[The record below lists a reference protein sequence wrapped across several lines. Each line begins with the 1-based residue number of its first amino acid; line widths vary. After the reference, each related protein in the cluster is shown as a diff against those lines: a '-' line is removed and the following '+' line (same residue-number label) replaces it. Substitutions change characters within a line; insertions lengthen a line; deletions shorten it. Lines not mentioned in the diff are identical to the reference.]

1 MPDPL
6 AEGLAVTLLIAV
18 LVFAIV
24 RPWGLPEAVAAMPAA
39 LLVCVTGIIG
49 WPEAWHQVREMA
61 PTVAFLAGVLML
73 SALCEA
79 EGLFAAVGQLMA
91 QRARGRPVALLGS
104 VFVAASLTTA
114 VLSLDATVVLLTP
127 VIFATTSR
135 AGVRPR
141 PHVYAT
147 AHLSNSA
154 SLLLPVSNLTNLL
167 ALSASGLSFL
177 GFAGLMAGPWIV
189 AILIEYV
196 VFRLFF
202 ATDLSVHGVPR
213 EAGEPRPMPRFTLV
227 VLGLTLLGFAAS
239 SPLGVEPF
247 WAAFAGVAA
256 IAVKRLVLRE
266 SGPRR
271 LGVDLV
277 RSANPWFLLFVFG
290 LAVVVKSVVD
300 HGVADALRAV
310 LPTGDDLL
318 SLLIVAFVAALL
330 ANLVNNLP
338 AVLVLLPLVAHAG
351 PVSVLAVLIGVNIGP
366 NLTYVGSLATLLWRR
381 VVADHDHAAEL
392 GEFTKL
398 GALTVPLSLILCTIA
413 LWASA
418 TAMGV

>member
-1 MPDPL
+1 
-6 AEGLAVTLLIAV
+6 
-18 LVFAIV
+18 
-24 RPWGLPEAVAAMPAA
+24 
-39 LLVCVTGIIG
+39 
-49 WPEAWHQVREMA
+49 
-61 PTVAFLAGVLML
+61 
-73 SALCEA
+73 
-79 EGLFAAVGQLMA
+79 
-91 QRARGRPVALLGS
+91 
-104 VFVAASLTTA
+104 
-114 VLSLDATVVLLTP
+114 
-127 VIFATTSR
+127 
-135 AGVRPR
+135 
-141 PHVYAT
+141 
-147 AHLSNSA
+147 
-154 SLLLPVSNLTNLL
+154 
-167 ALSASGLSFL
+167 
-177 GFAGLMAGPWIV
+177 
-189 AILIEYV
+189 
-196 VFRLFF
+196 
-202 ATDLSVHGVPR
+202 
-213 EAGEPRPMPRFTLV
+213 MPRFTLV

-256 IAVKRLVLRE
+256 IAVKRLVLRQ

-277 RSANPWFLLFVFG
+277 RSANLWFLLFVFG
-290 LAVVVKSVVD
+290 LAVVVKAVVD

-398 GALTVPLSLILCTIA
+398 GALTVPVSLILCTIA